1 MRPPGMPGIFCRVIF
16 VDALHK
22 SARIP
27 LYQPRLF
34 PYNADKLSLEEE
46 GMTMIW
52 GKWLL
57 LLMLAGALLWTAA
70 GQARDRQEVL
80 QVFQP
85 ATEPAQTQSAP
96 EKSLEFPVVVRS
108 TGLIV
113 QNLVNYEGV
122 LLESDSEEP
131 AGEIMALMVYNS
143 TDQMILSAELQ
154 LQQQE
159 RELRFLITWLP
170 PHSRLLVV
178 EQRGQAYE
186 NTPVTRCSCL
196 ALKTREQGKPSV
208 EVLEVPAGLSVKNL
222 GETTARQVLVH
233 YKQYIPQGDFYLG
246 GITKTAEILGL
257 QAGESRDLLPPGYAP
272 GYSRVVAV
280 ETT

>member
-1 MRPPGMPGIFCRVIF
+1 MGR
-16 VDALHK
+16 
-22 SARIP
+22 
-27 LYQPRLF
+27 
-34 PYNADKLSLEEE
+34 
-46 GMTMIW
+46 

-57 LLMLAGALLWTAA
+57 LCLLAGALFWTAIDRA
-70 GQARDRQEVL
+70 HNRQEVL

-85 ATEPAQTQSAP
+85 AATLSQTQTVQQ
-96 EKSLEFPVVVRS
+96 ESLEFPVVVRS
-108 TGLIV
+108 TGLII
-113 QNLVNYEGV
+113 QNLVCYEGV
-122 LLESDSEEP
+122 LLESDSDEP

-143 TDQMILSAELQ
+143 TDKMILSAELL

-159 RELRFLITWLP
+159 RELLFSITWLP

-186 NTPVTRCSCL
+186 NASVTRCSCL
-196 ALKTREQGKPSV
+196 ALETWEQGEPSV

-222 GETTARQVLVH
+222 GETTARQVLIH

-246 GITKTAEILGL
+246 GITKTAELLDL
-257 QAGESRDLLPPGYAP
+257 QAGESRDLLPEGYAP

-280 ETT
+280 EII